1 MVNLKKIKPI
11 GVFMILFFSALVV
24 VLCFVVDFGVPKAY
38 TPAQDAAYYTQS
50 AAHMQELVQELEEN
64 EFPRL
69 KGIRDYTVRTD
80 TMHVRITVEKKY
92 YEMAA
97 AVLDRDF
104 GSELFDLVLWE
115 LP

>member
-11 GVFMILFFSALVV
+11 GVVMILFFSALVV
-24 VLCFVVDFGVPKAY
+24 VLCFVVDFDVPKAY
-38 TPAQDAAYYTQS
+38 TPAHDTEYYRES
-50 AAHMQELVQELEEN
+50 MDHMKELLTELEEN

-69 KGIRDYTVRTD
+69 NGIRDYEILSD
-80 TMHVRITVEKKY
+80 TMQVRITVEKKY

-115 LP
+115 IS